1 MTNTV
6 NNNPFQPNNFPAAQQ
21 QSNFDIKKYIFL
33 LLSHWYLFAISLTI
47 AYAYAYVKNMQTI
60 PQYAVSTSIMVKD
73 ESGSGP
79 ESILG
84 NFNVLNT
91 NKNIQNEIGVLK
103 SYNISNR
110 ALRKLDFEVSYYSV
124 GKFRNT
130 EIYKSS
136 PFIIVMDSA
145 VQQPYYV
152 PLQLRILSDKEVVI
166 ESEDLK
172 IQRTIRF
179 GELFEEA
186 GFRFY
191 VELRTANNFKQEFTT
206 GVYEFYLNNLH
217 NLTNSYMT
225 RLQVDPYADS
235 PSILWLWIVGE
246 NPQKEVDY
254 LNKVVEVY
262 MNVSLEEKNQTA
274 VRTMQ
279 FIDDQLE
286 GIMDSLRVIEDD
298 IQGFRQQYDIRPT
311 GSGGANDT
319 YRQLEMFEAQ
329 RSIKIINVKY
339 YDYLTKELELGSD
352 FTEIILPN
360 ILGVSDPIL
369 EANIQQIV
377 SLYED
382 RKLKA
387 FGVRQ
392 DVPVLQEIDYKID
405 LAKRTL
411 KLHIQNIKGIANEGL
426 AVINNKIE
434 ELNQKIN
441 ELPYTERQML
451 NMEREYKFNDN
462 IYSFL
467 LQKRT
472 EAGITRFSN
481 RPDAKIIDEA
491 NAANAVSRTANP
503 AGTRNKMLMI
513 GTLIPLI
520 FIALREFMNNKINDK
535 SDIENNTQ
543 IPILGTISNNNK
555 KTNLPTFDKPKSP
568 ISESFRALR
577 TNLQYLLVEKTQK
590 VIALTSTV
598 SGEGKTFCAMNLASI
613 IAMSDKKT
621 LLVGLDLRKPKIHL
635 EFDMENNDIGMSTY
649 LIKKNTFT
657 EIIKKTR
664 IPNLDIAFSGPIP
677 PNPAELI
684 ESDRM
689 REFLEEAKTV
699 YDFVIIDTPPVA
711 IVTDALLLGTH
722 VDAFLY
728 NIRQNYTVKGALKLL
743 NELSKANNLKNLSII
758 VNDVKVARQ
767 YGYRYGYGYGYGAGY
782 GYGYG
787 YGAGYGYSYGQGYY
801 AEDDMEKETTL
812 EKIIA
817 FITRKKK

>member
-649 LIKKNTFT
+649 LIKKNTFA

-711 IVTDALLLGTH
+711 IVTDALLLGPH

>member
-33 LLSHWYLFAISLTI
+33 VLSRWYLFAISLTI

-130 EIYKSS
+130 EIYKAS

-689 REFLEEAKTV
+689 RAFLEEAKTV

>member
-649 LIKKNTFT
+649 LIKKNTFA

-711 IVTDALLLGTH
+711 IVTDALLLGPH

-812 EKIIA
+812 EKFIA

>member
-33 LLSHWYLFAISLTI
+33 VLSRWYLFAISLTI

-684 ESDRM
+684 ETDRM
-689 REFLEEAKTV
+689 RAFLEEAKTV

-711 IVTDALLLGTH
+711 IVTDALLLGPH

-812 EKIIA
+812 EKFIA